1 MALEAPMPVFEE
13 TLDRISRSGEAVF
26 AIDGA
31 NRIIL
36 WNKACEALIGKP
48 ARNVLGKPCHEV
60 MCGRD
65 GNGNNYCQ
73 RGCPVAFQARDKKE
87 DPVHPFELTVK
98 TGNGKTKRISS
109 SLFAIPS
116 YHPALTTVVHVLRPA
131 AEEPGTLEI
140 AVEPASSEPLTP
152 LMNSEGEAV
161 ALTVREKEIL
171 RCLAQG
177 MATKAM
183 AKKLFIAVVTARN
196 HIQNIL
202 QKLGVH
208 SKLEAVALA
217 HQHELV

>member
-1 MALEAPMPVFEE
+1 MPGFEE

-36 WNKACEALIGKP
+36 WNKACEALVGKP
-48 ARNVLGKPCHEV
+48 ARSVVGKPCYEV

-65 GNGNNYCQ
+65 ANGNLYCH
-73 RGCPVAFQARDKKE
+73 RGCPVAFQAREKKQ

-98 TGNGKTKRISS
+98 AGDGKSQKISCS
-109 SLFAIPS
+109 MFAIPS

-131 AEEPGTLEI
+131 AEKAATSAAANEPS
-140 AVEPASSEPLTP
+140 VSEPLTP
-152 LMNSEGEAV
+152 LVNSGGEAI
-161 ALTVREKEIL
+161 ALTAREKEIL

-177 MATKAM
+177 MPTKAM

-208 SKLEAVALA
+208 SKLEAVVLA
-217 HQHELV
+217 HKHELV